1 MSSSKPANV
10 VTTQQSSAP
19 WSGQQ
24 NSLTFGFDEA
34 KKLYESD
41 KPNYFPNSTVV
52 PFSNQTEMGLQG
64 IEQRAMQGSPL
75 NTQAKDLMGQTLN
88 GDFASAGNPYFGAM
102 ADRVY
107 NQIRPKMD
115 AQFASSNN
123 YGTPQHQ
130 YATASAMSEALAPL
144 AFQNYSQERGA
155 MNQAA
160 QFAPQ
165 LAANDYADL
174 SKLMEAGGMREGMAG
189 AELQDQI
196 NRFNFDQNK
205 DYEKLARYMPIVSGG
220 QYGGS
225 STAQTP
231 VFGNSLAQNAGLGLG
246 AASVFGQ
253 LFGKNGAF
261 PGMLGA

>member
-1 MSSSKPANV
+1 MQSKSPNI

-24 NSLTFGFDEA
+24 PSLSFGFDEA

-52 PFSNQTEMGLQG
+52 PFSPQTQQGLQS

-75 NTQAKDLMGQTLN
+75 NSQAKDLTSATMN
-88 GDFASAGNPYFGAM
+88 GDFLSAGNPYFGAM
-102 ADRVY
+102 ADNVY
-107 NQIRPKMD
+107 NQIRPKLD

-123 YGTPQHQ
+123 YGTPQHE
-130 YATASAMSEALAPL
+130 YAAASALSNALAPI

-155 MNQAA
+155 QNQAA
-160 QFAPQ
+160 QYAPQ
-165 LAANDYADL
+165 LAANDYADF
-174 SKLMEAGGMREGMAG
+174 SKLLEAGGMREGMAG

-205 DYEKLARYMPIVSGG
+205 DYEKLARYMPMVQGG

-225 STAQTP
+225 STSQTP

-253 LFGKNGAF
+253 LFGKNGSF
-261 PGMLGA
+261 GNLFGV

>member
-1 MSSSKPANV
+1 MQSKPTTV
-10 VTTQQSSAP
+10 TQQSNTAP

-24 NSLTFGFDEA
+24 PFLSFGFDEA
-34 KKLYESD
+34 KKLYQSD

-52 PFSNQTEMGLQG
+52 PFSNQSETGMQQ
-64 IEQRAMQGSPL
+64 IEQRAMAGSPL
-75 NTQAKDLMGQTLN
+75 NTGAKNLTQSTLN
-88 GDFASAGNPYFGAM
+88 GDFLSAGNPYFGAM

-130 YATASAMSEALAPL
+130 YATASALSEALAPL

-160 QFAPQ
+160 QLAPA
-165 LAANDYADL
+165 LAETDYGDAA
-174 SKLMEAGGMREGMAG
+174 KLMQVGAQREGMAG

-196 NRFNFDQNK
+196 NRYNFDRNK
-205 DYEKLARYMPIVSGG
+205 DFEKLSRYMPVVSGG

-231 VFGNSLAQNAGLGLG
+231 VFGNSMAQNAGLGLAG
-246 AASVFGQ
+246 LGTYGM

-261 PGMLGA
+261 PGFSGIFG